1 MWPHWPLGSARGLRL
16 GRHKMP
22 ILAGRWT
29 RTMLLRGDSIVS
41 LILGLLLMSDIIGRM
56 TFRLLPRRILSFRL
70 CARLAA
76 SQS

>member
-1 MWPHWPLGSARGLRL
+1 
-16 GRHKMP
+16 
-22 ILAGRWT
+22 
-29 RTMLLRGDSIVS
+29 MLLRGDSIVS
-41 LILGLLLMSDIIGRM
+41 LILGLLLLMSDIIGRM